1 MRLRHIEVFHAVMLA
16 GSVSGAAR
24 VLNISQPVVTRVVQH
39 AEAQLGFALFRRLRG
54 RLLPTDEARVLFPQ
68 VARLYGELSE
78 LRQAAAQLRRGSPAP
93 LRVALVPALIYQ
105 ALPRALA
112 RFLDRYP
119 KVPLLIDPQHS
130 GQAVAALARDAADVG
145 FVFDTLLQPTLDE
158 PPLARGRIQVV
169 APRGPQGFGR
179 SGRTVSLGELA
190 RRRLIHL
197 EPSDPLGAL
206 LHAAYGEAGLVL
218 ERGISVKTYLAALS
232 LVEQG
237 LGVAVIDP
245 ITAAAADRSK
255 TSLHPL
261 QPRIEVTV
269 KCVRAA
275 HGRAPAQIDYLIESM
290 QQALSELMP

>member
-1 MRLRHIEVFHAVMLA
+1 MRLRHIEAFHAVMLA
-16 GSVSGAAR
+16 GSVSAAAR
-24 VLNISQPVVTRVVQH
+24 MLHVSQPVISRVLQH
-39 AEAQLGFALFRRLRG
+39 AEAQLGFALFRRAGG

-78 LRQAAAQLRRGSPAP
+78 LRQVAAHLRRSAPAA

-112 RFLDRYP
+112 RFLERYP

-130 GQAVAALARDAADVG
+130 GQAAAALARDAADVG
-145 FVFDTLLQPTLDE
+145 FVFDTRLQPTLAE
-158 PPLARGRIQVV
+158 QPIASGLMQVV
-169 APRGPQGFGR
+169 APRGAQGFGR
-179 SGRTVSLGELA
+179 SGRTVALGELA

-197 EPSDPLGAL
+197 EPGDPLGAL
-206 LHAAYGEAGLVL
+206 LHAAYGEAGLAL
-218 ERGISVKTYLAALS
+218 ERGITVKTYLAALA

-255 TSLHPL
+255 VSLHPL
-261 QPRIEVTV
+261 QPRIEVKI
-269 KCVRAA
+269 KCGRAA
-275 HGRAPAQIDYLIESM
+275 HGRASAQIDHLIDCM
-290 QQALSELMP
+290 QQALSDLMP